1 MPGQLADRTAIVT
14 GAAQGIGYAIAE
26 RFAEEGARVVVA
38 DVQAEAADEAAASF
52 AAVETC
58 PDAFAVECDVTSR
71 EDTRRLVER
80 VVETF
85 GGVDVLVNNAG
96 VSTHGT
102 FLDLDPEEWDRI
114 IDVNLTGVYNC
125 SAAVVPAMIGGEG
138 ADTGEGTESGGV
150 VVNVS
155 SMAGR
160 NISYHAAANYTASK
174 WGVIGLTKHMAW
186 DLGEHG
192 VRVTAVCPG
201 STLTPLTE
209 QSTEPE
215 ERAATSRK
223 IPLDR
228 WADPGDIADG
238 VLYLASEEADYVTG
252 TVLEVDGG
260 KQLGVRN
267 EI

>member
-1 MPGQLADRTAIVT
+1 MPGRLDDRRAIVT

-26 RFAEEGARVVVA
+26 RLAEAGAAVVVA
-38 DVQAEAADEAAASF
+38 DVQAEAAGEAAESL
-52 AAVETC
+52 AAVEAC
-58 PDAFAVECDVTSR
+58 PDALAVDCDVTSR
-71 EDTRRLVER
+71 EDTRRLAERTVER
-80 VVETF
+80 F
-85 GGVDVLVNNAG
+85 GGIDVLVNNAG
-96 VSTHGT
+96 IATHGG
-102 FLDLDPEEWDRI
+102 FLDLDPGDWDRVL
-114 IDVNLTGVYNC
+114 DVNLTGVYNC
-125 SAAVVPAMIGGEG
+125 SAAVVPEMVDGDDGCDAGDGRGGG
-138 ADTGEGTESGGV
+138 A

-160 NISYHAAANYTASK
+160 NVSYHAAANYTASK

-186 DLGEHG
+186 DLGGHG

-209 QSTEPE
+209 QSTEPG

-228 WADPGDIADG
+228 WAAPDDIADG
-238 VLYLASEEADYVTG
+238 VLYLASDEADYVTG
-252 TVLEVDGG
+252 TVLEIDGG

>member
-1 MPGQLADRTAIVT
+1 MPGRLAGRTAIVT

-26 RFAEEGARVVVA
+26 RFAEEEATVVVA
-38 DVQAEAADEAAASF
+38 DVQAEAAEEAAGALGSSE
-52 AAVETC
+52 AC
-58 PDAFAVECDVTSR
+58 PGTLAVECDVTSR
-71 EDTRRLVER
+71 QDTRRLAER
-80 VVETF
+80 VAETF

-96 VSTHGT
+96 IATHGG
-102 FLDLDPEEWDRI
+102 FLDLDPDDWDRV

-125 SAAVVPAMIGGEG
+125 SAAVAPEMLDGGEAG
-138 ADTGEGTESGGV
+138 SAI
-150 VVNVS
+150 VNVS

-160 NISYHAAANYTASK
+160 GISYHAAANYTASK

-186 DLGEHG
+186 DLGEHS

-238 VLYLASEEADYVTG
+238 ALYLASDEADYVTG
-252 TVLEVDGG
+252 TVLEIDGG